1 MEIGTL
7 VKTKTNHMTARVN
20 LPYGYGIVTK
30 VFREMER
37 SRQKI
42 VYVQWVGQSKPRPV
56 NTVYLEVI
64 CK

>member
-7 VKTKTNHMTARVN
+7 VKTKNNRMTARVN
-20 LPYGYGIVTK
+20 LPSGYGIITK
-30 VFREMER
+30 VFRDCSS

-42 VYVQWVGQSKPRPV
+42 VYVQWVDEPKPKPV
-56 NTVYLEVI
+56 NTVYLEVL

>member
-7 VKTKTNHMTARVN
+7 VKTKNNPMTARVN
-20 LPYGYGIVTK
+20 LPQGFGFVTK
-30 VFREMER
+30 VFRR
-37 SRQKI
+37 TTSSRQHI
-42 VYVQWVGQSKPRPV
+42 VYVQWVDEPKPRPV